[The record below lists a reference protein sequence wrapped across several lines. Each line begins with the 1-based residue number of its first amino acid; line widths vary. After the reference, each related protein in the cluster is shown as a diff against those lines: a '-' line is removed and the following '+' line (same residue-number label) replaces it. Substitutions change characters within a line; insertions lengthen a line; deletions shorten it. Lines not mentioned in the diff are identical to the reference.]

1 MNHQSPGFNIFDAL
15 VCSSITPI
23 PDITDISF
31 AREQAGSRSPQ
42 TLINAKALEV
52 LAEELVAA
60 HGHTNVLNVPT
71 DVSKLDEVVRLR
83 DRVYE
88 AWGEVSVMDANL
100 FGYVTAFRR
109 SCLIIDGLL

>member
-1 MNHQSPGFNIFDAL
+1 

-23 PDITDISF
+23 PDTTDIPF
-31 AREQAGSRSPQ
+31 AREQASRNLCSPQ

-60 HGHTNVLNVPT
+60 HGHTNALDVPT

-83 DRVYE
+83 VRVYE
-88 AWGEVSVMDANL
+88 AWGEVSVVRCGLPSPLPPLSISFPSLRPL
-100 FGYVTAFRR
+100 FA
-109 SCLIIDGLL
+109 I